1 MNLKD
6 KTVLVTG
13 GTGSFGKFF
22 VKKLLKNYPTI
33 NKVVVFSRDEL
44 KQHEMSIEIDHK
56 FKEKIRFFLGDI
68 RDLQR
73 LKRAFEGVDIVVHA
87 AALKQVPAAE
97 YNPFEFIKTN
107 VVGTQNIVDACLD
120 LGIQKMVALSTDKA
134 SSPVNLYGASKLCA
148 DKLVIAGNNIKGERN
163 ISFSVVRYGN
173 VLASRGSVLPL
184 FREQLKSGSL
194 TITSEDMTGFN
205 ITLEEGTDLVLM
217 AIKESLGGEIF
228 VPKIPSYNIL
238 EMDKAISPKA
248 KLKFIGVR
256 PGEKIHEEMIS
267 SSDSSNTLELN
278 NYFVII
284 PKEFEEIRKLYIENH
299 KAKKVAE
306 GFSYTSDNNSHF
318 LSAKELKELI
328 TLYE

>member
-134 SSPVNLYGASKLCA
+134 SSPVIIATSLTNSSLSSDISVSIFVVLLKALV
-148 DKLVIAGNNIKGERN
+148 KLVNA
-163 ISFSVVRYGN
+163 V
-173 VLASRGSVLPL
+173 
-184 FREQLKSGSL
+184 
-194 TITSEDMTGFN
+194 
-205 ITLEEGTDLVLM
+205 LVL
-217 AIKESLGGEIF
+217 ES
-228 VPKIPSYNIL
+228 
-238 EMDKAISPKA
+238 
-248 KLKFIGVR
+248 
-256 PGEKIHEEMIS
+256 
-267 SSDSSNTLELN
+267 
-278 NYFVII
+278 
-284 PKEFEEIRKLYIENH
+284 
-299 KAKKVAE
+299 
-306 GFSYTSDNNSHF
+306 
-318 LSAKELKELI
+318 
-328 TLYE
+328 